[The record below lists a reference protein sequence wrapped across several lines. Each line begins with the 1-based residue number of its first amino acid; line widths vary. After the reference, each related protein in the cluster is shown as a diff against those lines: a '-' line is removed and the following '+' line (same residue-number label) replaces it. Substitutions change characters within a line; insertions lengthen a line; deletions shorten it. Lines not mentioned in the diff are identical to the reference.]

1 MSQTGAKNKKNKTIS
16 PQRSQRAQRWLK
28 AKDIGRVLKD
38 SFGCH
43 CDPALAGEAIS
54 SLMK

>member
-1 MSQTGAKNKKNKTIS
+1 MSQTGAKNKKNITIS